1 MRGAG
6 KERLSG
12 ELPVWLDWTD
22 LEARFLK
29 TEPVEPT
36 VLDEIVKALK
46 P

>member
-6 KERLSG
+6 EERRSD

-29 TEPVEPT
+29 IEPVEPT
-36 VLDEIVKALK
+36 VFDEIVKALK